1 MLPIRTILYPTDF
14 SETAECAFPLA
25 CALARDYGARLIVL
39 HVYPPPLGHDQVLAL
54 RDPEEYEKQFWAAL
68 NSLKTDDPNVAI
80 EYELAEGDAA
90 SEILCV
96 AQNSRCDLIVM
107 GTVGR
112 TGVPRFFMGSVAEQ
126 VVREAACPVLT
137 VKFPAAVAELPPP
150 SERETASR

>member
-54 RDPEEYEKQFWAAL
+54 RDPEEYEKQFWTAL
-68 NSLKTDDPNVAI
+68 YGLKTDDPKVAI

-96 AQNSRCDLIVM
+96 AQNSHCDLIVM
-107 GTVGR
+107 GTLGR
-112 TGVPRFFMGSVAEQ
+112 TGVSRFFMGSVAEQ

-137 VKFPAAVAELPPP
+137 VKIPTAVAELPPP

>member
-54 RDPEEYEKQFWAAL
+54 RDPEEYEKQFWTAL
-68 NSLKTDDPNVAI
+68 YGFKTDDPKVAI
-80 EYELAEGDAA
+80 EYELAEGEAA

-96 AQNSRCDLIVM
+96 AQNSYCDLIVM
-107 GTVGR
+107 ATQGR
-112 TGVPRFFMGSVAEQ
+112 TGVPRFFLGSVAEK

-137 VKFPAAVAELPPP
+137 VKMPAAGAESLPAFKQ
-150 SERETASR
+150 ETASR